1 MDPPRISVLCVD
13 DHRLMREGI
22 VRIIELDPSVTVV
35 AEGATGEEAVERF
48 RQFRPDVTLM
58 DLQLRGMNGLQA
70 IRVIRH
76 MQPDARIVV
85 LTMYDGDE
93 SIYHALQA
101 GAMGYLLK
109 DSVPE
114 DLIRVIH
121 EVHAG
126 QRSIPAHVAGRLAAR
141 TSQPT
146 LTSREMEVL
155 EHLAQGMRNK
165 EIAGALSISEETTR
179 AHIKAIFHKLNVHDR
194 TAALAEALRRGI
206 VRVG

>member
-1 MDPPRISVLCVD
+1 MNPSPSEPAMDPPRISVLCVD

-22 VRIIELDPSVTVV
+22 VRIIELDPSVTVG

-101 GAMGYLLK
+101 GAMG
-109 DSVPE
+109 
-114 DLIRVIH
+114 
-121 EVHAG
+121 
-126 QRSIPAHVAGRLAAR
+126 AHC
-141 TSQPT
+141 
-146 LTSREMEVL
+146 E
-155 EHLAQGMRNK
+155 
-165 EIAGALSISEETTR
+165 
-179 AHIKAIFHKLNVHDR
+179 
-194 TAALAEALRRGI
+194 
-206 VRVG
+206 